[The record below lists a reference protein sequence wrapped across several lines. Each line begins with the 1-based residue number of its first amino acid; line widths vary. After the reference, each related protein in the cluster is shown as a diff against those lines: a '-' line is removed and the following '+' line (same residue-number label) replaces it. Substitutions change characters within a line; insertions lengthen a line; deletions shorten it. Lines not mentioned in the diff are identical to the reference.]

1 MSVLIQISDPHFGTE
16 QEPVVAALRELIR
29 ESDPAL
35 VVLSGD
41 ITQRARRRQFEAA
54 RQFME
59 ALETTSVVVPG
70 NHDIPLYNL
79 IARLFYPYAN
89 YERAFGRV
97 LEPEFESDSLLVIGL
112 NTTRPKRHKDGEL
125 STEQIERVSQ
135 RLRAARSGQLRIVV
149 THQPVHVIREQDVP
163 NLLHGH
169 DRAVRAWSLAG
180 ADIIM
185 GGHIHLP
192 YVRPLRECFS
202 DVRAGLWAVQAGT
215 ALSHRVRDGV
225 PNSVNVLRYPG
236 EQRWS
241 CTVERWDYA
250 AASCRFELLGSHQ
263 LELDREDS
271 LHIENASPSA

>member
-29 ESDPAL
+29 ENDPAL

-41 ITQRARRRQFEAA
+41 ITQRARRGQFESA
-54 RQFME
+54 RQFMA
-59 ALETTSVVVPG
+59 ALETINLVVPG
-70 NHDIPLYNL
+70 NHDLPLFNL
-79 IARLFYPYAN
+79 IARIFYPYAN
-89 YERAFGRV
+89 YERAFGSE
-97 LEPEFESDSLLVIGL
+97 LEPEFESDSLLVLGL
-112 NTTRPKRHKDGEL
+112 NTTRPKRRKDGEL
-125 STEQIERVSQ
+125 SSEQIQRVSQ
-135 RLRAARSGQLRIVV
+135 RLRRARPGQLRIVV
-149 THQPVHVIREQDVP
+149 THQPVHVIRDKDIP

-169 DRAVRAWSLAG
+169 KPAVRAWSAAG

-192 YVRPLRECFS
+192 YVRRISECFS
-202 DVRAGLWAVQAGT
+202 DVRRGLWAVQAGT

-250 AASCRFELLGSHQ
+250 AASCKFELLGSHQ
-263 LELDREDS
+263 LELDRVDARVVE
-271 LHIENASPSA
+271 SAAPN